1 MLSLG
6 VSFADVTISGSVNQ
20 TIGNSKDTGVLK
32 TNNNFSAIGDRN
44 LATGDSLI
52 TFAGSEELGDGL
64 KASFKVEPRVN
75 ISASDSG
82 SGLFGFNREA
92 WVGLSG
98 AFGTVN
104 LGNNYTPLFLKSV
117 AAYDPNGS
125 TNMPGYLV
133 SNVTTFNAGNSIDY
147 NAPKFIDGLGIQ
159 LNKNFGRASTLTS
172 AAANANAGDSVGW
185 GVSYSVS
192 GFSAGLAGETTKDT
206 KLSDGVNTVASA
218 SSSTD
223 LKKTGYGIS
232 YDFGVAKVSF
242 QGLDAKLGSASS
254 KTYGYGVTVP
264 VGMVSLKAGFSS
276 LNNTGSGTYKDD
288 YEAYQVGANYA
299 FSKRTS
305 AYLLFSQTKNTT
317 DNTKLNINAVGVVHN
332 F

>member
-1 MLSLG
+1 ML
-6 VSFADVTISGSVNQ
+6 
-20 TIGNSKDTGVLK
+20 
-32 TNNNFSAIGDRN
+32 
-44 LATGDSLI
+44 
-52 TFAGSEELGDGL
+52 
-64 KASFKVEPRVN
+64 VEP
-75 ISASDSG
+75 
-82 SGLFGFNREA
+82 
-92 WVGLSG
+92 
-98 AFGTVN
+98 
-104 LGNNYTPLFLKSV
+104 LG
-117 AAYDPNGS
+117 
-125 TNMPGYLV
+125 

-159 LNKNFGRASTLTS
+159 LNKNFGRASTITS
-172 AAANANAGDSVGW
+172 AATNANAGDSVGW

-192 GFSAGLAGETTKDT
+192 GFSAGLAGEITKNAA
-206 KLSDGVNTVASA
+206 LSDGIDFLVGDKSYIASA
-218 SSSTD
+218 SPSND

-299 FSKRTS
+299 LSKRTS